1 MKGLIAL
8 AAVLALAVPVHAADA
23 PRPVEAEGVAPIGV
37 DMAAARKA
45 AIGDALRQAIA
56 AGGMDVAAS
65 TTIDR
70 NVVTSDSLW
79 ARARARVTSYKLTD
93 EWQDAGLLH
102 VAIEASIAP
111 VDAPQCADGPLPR
124 LHLGAPVLDIDP
136 AVDPVVTERLGADF
150 NQAMRTAFGAQP
162 LDPFAGPEPLPVAM
176 AARSPDRYMAL
187 AFGGSAGSGIYLR
200 PYLKIARRI
209 TAAPSFARGQRLE
222 VTTAIELVDAARGV
236 VLGRVVRSR
245 KGSLAG
251 PVWDYLPADYR
262 PDRRVR
268 APDARGAFAGLIED
282 VQHFIRCRPVAVTI
296 NGVNAGELQLGGG
309 ADAGLAVGDLLSV
322 GEPTAAVAGGPEWPL
337 AEVVSVSAGS
347 ARARLLGTE
356 NRAFPGA
363 VAVRLR

>member
-79 ARARARVTSYKLTD
+79 ARARARVTGYRLTD

-102 VAIEASIAP
+102 IAIEAAIAP
-111 VDAPQCADGPLPR
+111 VDAPRCADGPLPR
-124 LHLGAPVLDIDP
+124 LHLGAPVLDIDS
-136 AVDPVVTERLGADF
+136 AVDPIVGERVRADF
-150 NQAMRTAFGAQP
+150 DEAMRQAFGARP
-162 LDPFAGPEPLPVAM
+162 LDPFAGPQPLPVAM
-176 AARSPDRYMAL
+176 AARSSERYLAL
-187 AFGGSAGSGIYLR
+187 AFGGSAGSGIYIR
-200 PYLKIARRI
+200 PYLKLARRL
-209 TAAPSFARGQRLE
+209 TAAPGFAQGQRLE
-222 VTTAIELVDAARGV
+222 ATAALELVDAARGIV
-236 VLGRVVRSR
+236 IGRVTRDR
-245 KGSLAG
+245 KNGLSSPL
-251 PVWDYLPADYR
+251 WDYLPADYR
-262 PDRRVR
+262 PDRRLAEPDMR
-268 APDARGAFAGLIED
+268 GLFADLIDDAR
-282 VQHFIRCRPVAVTI
+282 QFIRCRQVAVAI

-309 ADAGLAVGDLLSV
+309 ADAGLQVGDLLSV
-322 GEPTAAVAGGPEWPL
+322 GEPTAPVAGGPEWPL
-337 AEVVSVSAGS
+337 AEVTAVSAGS
-347 ARARLLGTE
+347 ARARVLGPE

-363 VAVRLR
+363 VAVRMR